1 MSTLLQAVMGGG
13 DPLAG
18 VKRPLSAPTSLGQ
31 EQTQFRGAPMSPP
44 NEQLKVPKLESG
56 NRQDRGTNV
65 TVPYARVTALTT
77 INQSK
82 GRLSPGDVLF
92 LRKTPA
98 GYLRGAPVGTKLR
111 FANSTDVDG
120 VLTDPIGIDGI
131 NIMLTGTL
139 DGSRE
144 WEFDVNLLKRTLA
157 QKEMQLKLSD
167 LKVLK
172 DFVLDGVIISND
184 EPYSFTGGQRDSAV
198 LNVAIGGPAKT
209 NNGYLSYE
217 THSPTELYPRGKDPL
232 GWQTGVRIGLEKS
245 GDTWHSM
252 IGGGRAALP
261 GYRTSGSTGTEDFIA
276 AFTNSFTMYPTQMF
290 DRKVKM
296 SDRVY
301 VALRE
306 YNLYYDVVQ
315 PRANKIKENED
326 VVLRRMRFKGGDVP
340 TAEETKELYFYQWM
354 PCTSTAFQKYVH
366 NESKNVNTK
375 VLPGH
380 SQFKKIESVDVPYS
394 RANDALIGDTEYDAV
409 RDKDVAAF
417 VGAWLVGTVT
427 DASSDRAGAFAGG
440 PVSTAY
446 RMTVNVCVKWVP
458 RNYDIDIGALT
469 RKDAFA
475 DSNAAVDSMFES
487 IRDRVRTNP
496 TVPRA
501 FMQSTTVRTLAK
513 MEFHETPHYYDGS
526 PIPPAQLAANAKVD
540 YEDAKLKLNDAGG
553 AYVAARNQGNL
564 VAFKQAVVEVV
575 AAAAAYKATAV
586 DAAQSALADDAV
598 ADAQDAADTAAQL
611 AAQLAAQAAADAA
624 AQAAAREGYETA
636 KKKFNDAEK
645 VYLAAQ
651 NQGNLDAFKQAA
663 DDEVV
668 AAAAYKTAAVEVFER
683 TAADNAIRG
692 AADDKSK
699 AYTAADAPPTG
710 TAAPPPGTAPIISS
724 ASAVARGRT
733 QPRAAGTMPS
743 IVDAAI
749 ASRIAG
755 QASSSLQQPMQPTH
769 HPTTTSSPAVRPTRT
784 ASKATAPRATTA
796 PSACGGASS
805 GGIVD
810 KVFSSM
816 FGESA
821 CSPPASAASSG
832 AAAAAASASAA
843 GVVSTPPSPTHPSSG
858 ESGPRVFQRRQ
869 R

>member
-1 MSTLLQAVMGGG
+1 
-13 DPLAG
+13 
-18 VKRPLSAPTSLGQ
+18 
-31 EQTQFRGAPMSPP
+31 
-44 NEQLKVPKLESG
+44 
-56 NRQDRGTNV
+56 
-65 TVPYARVTALTT
+65 
-77 INQSK
+77 
-82 GRLSPGDVLF
+82 
-92 LRKTPA
+92 
-98 GYLRGAPVGTKLR
+98 
-111 FANSTDVDG
+111 
-120 VLTDPIGIDGI
+120 
-131 NIMLTGTL
+131 
-139 DGSRE
+139 
-144 WEFDVNLLKRTLA
+144 
-157 QKEMQLKLSD
+157 
-167 LKVLK
+167 
-172 DFVLDGVIISND
+172 
-184 EPYSFTGGQRDSAV
+184 
-198 LNVAIGGPAKT
+198 
-209 NNGYLSYE
+209 
-217 THSPTELYPRGKDPL
+217 
-232 GWQTGVRIGLEKS
+232 
-245 GDTWHSM
+245 
-252 IGGGRAALP
+252 
-261 GYRTSGSTGTEDFIA
+261 
-276 AFTNSFTMYPTQMF
+276 
-290 DRKVKM
+290 
-296 SDRVY
+296 
-301 VALRE
+301 
-306 YNLYYDVVQ
+306 
-315 PRANKIKENED
+315 
-326 VVLRRMRFKGGDVP
+326 
-340 TAEETKELYFYQWM
+340 
-354 PCTSTAFQKYVH
+354 
-366 NESKNVNTK
+366 
-375 VLPGH
+375 
-380 SQFKKIESVDVPYS
+380 
-394 RANDALIGDTEYDAV
+394 
-409 RDKDVAAF
+409 
-417 VGAWLVGTVT
+417 
-427 DASSDRAGAFAGG
+427 
-440 PVSTAY
+440 
-446 RMTVNVCVKWVP
+446 
-458 RNYDIDIGALT
+458 
-469 RKDAFA
+469 
-475 DSNAAVDSMFES
+475 
-487 IRDRVRTNP
+487 
-496 TVPRA
+496 
-501 FMQSTTVRTLAK
+501 MQSTTVRTLAK

-526 PIPPAQLAANAKVD
+526 PIPPAQLAANAKAD

-564 VAFKQAVVEVV
+564 DAFKQAVVEVV

-598 ADAQDAADTAAQL
+598 ADAQNAAAEVAQEQAKADYEDAATKINDAWNAYNAAKNQGNLDAFKQAVVEVVAAAAAYKATAVDAAEIALADNAVADAQRAVDVDAQEAAAQLAAYAKQKLKDAWDAYNAAQNQGNLDAFKQAADDAVAAAAAYKATAVDAAEIALADDAVADAQDAADTAAQL
-611 AAQLAAQAAADAA
+611 AAQLAAQAAADAAAQAAADAA

-724 ASAVARGRT
+724 ASAAARGRT